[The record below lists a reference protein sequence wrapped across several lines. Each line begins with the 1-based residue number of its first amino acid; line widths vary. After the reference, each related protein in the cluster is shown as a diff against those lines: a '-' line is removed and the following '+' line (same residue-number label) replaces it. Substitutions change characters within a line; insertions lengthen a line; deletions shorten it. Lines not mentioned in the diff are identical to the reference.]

1 MAFRLM
7 DAEMYTGMSILK
19 APSPIIQRGMALHKM
34 FRAIT
39 IAIGGEGYLNFM
51 VTQNRERAR

>member
-1 MAFRLM
+1 M